1 MGRGSR
7 LALRMSTCMSM
18 WMPMRMSTPQWLCV
32 VAVTALHACA
42 PPATSPTVGERPK
55 NAGELTIQDT
65 DAAAAFAAFTP
76 LLAAHTERV
85 RKLEVFESR
94 SSLELRYHA
103 NDGEH
108 FDQCEADIF
117 LAGADRGAVR
127 ITKVGHNLMWIG
139 GNANRGW
146 IFYLDSEPTRA
157 VVYERL
163 DDAATGSADSMENGE
178 FALLTPKSVRVLM
191 GIAAIPHDAILMR
204 IAGAAADAPWHERI
218 EVQWSVHARA
228 TVSMR
233 LTAEGVPA
241 QVCVRDLAGT
251 VIATATLTEYVSVR
265 APNLA
270 EGAWPRVARRTE
282 VIAPRTKSIIRLFL
296 DGPSAEG
303 KRLKPKFFDLDAL
316 IAQMRPDSVE
326 YVHRDEPAVKP

>member
-7 LALRMSTCMSM
+7 PARCTAARMSMSM
-18 WMPMRMSTPQWLCV
+18 LQCA
-32 VAVTALHACA
+32 VAVTALHACTPLA
-42 PPATSPTVGERPK
+42 TPPSVRETPK
-55 NAGELTIQDT
+55 NAGELTIQDA

-76 LLAAHTERV
+76 LLAAHDERV
-85 RKLEVFESR
+85 RKLDVFESR
-94 SSLELRYHA
+94 SSLELRYH
-103 NDGEH
+103 NESGEH

-146 IFYLDSEPTRA
+146 IFYLDSKPTRA
-157 VVYERL
+157 VVYEQL
-163 DDAATGSADSMENGE
+163 DESAAGSADSMENGE
-178 FALLTPKSVRVLM
+178 FALLTPKSARMLM
-191 GIAAIPHDAILMR
+191 GLAAIPHDALLLR
-204 IAGAAADAPWHERI
+204 IAGAAPDAPWHERV
-218 EVQWSVHARA
+218 EVQWRVHAGA

-233 LTAEGVPA
+233 LGADGLPT

-282 VIAPRTKSIIRLFL
+282 VIAPRTKSVIRLFL

-303 KRLKPKFFDLDAL
+303 KRIKPKFFELDAL

-326 YVHRDEPAVKP
+326 YVHQTESVAKP